1 MMTTDMSGTACAR
14 ALSHVAALPSGGPV
28 DPGLRVTLNF
38 HPDRLVGD
46 LAILERLA
54 KDGVYLGADQVSRK
68 GATAGPQRPGAFATG
83 PIRDQVP

>member
-1 MMTTDMSGTACAR
+1 MSGTARAR
-14 ALSHVAALPSGGPV
+14 ALSHVAALSSGGPL

-54 KDGVYLGADQVSRK
+54 KDGVYLSQFVTGTSNGGLTAHPGGERWRRESRIIH
-68 GATAGPQRPGAFATG
+68 ACS
-83 PIRDQVP
+83 